1 MLIDDFSRP
10 DLRSCLGTEWRA
22 VSDRVMGGV
31 SKALITIDRI
41 DGRNGL
47 RLRGHIRIDND
58 GGFGQAA
65 VDLAPPGQTLDASSY
80 DGIRFL
86 ALGNDERYAI
96 HLRTLDCVRPWQSY
110 RAQFAAAPKWQLVT
124 LPFTSF
130 VPHRLMTPLDTGSM
144 RRLGLVAI
152 GRRFEADVMI
162 SDIGLFR
169 TVA

>member
-10 DLRSCLGTEWRA
+10 DLRSRLGTEWRA

-31 SKALITIDRI
+31 SKVSITIDRI

-47 RLRGHIRIDND
+47 RLRGDIRIDND

-65 VDLAPPGQTLDASSY
+65 LDLAPAGQTLDASSY

-86 ALGNDERYAI
+86 ALGNDERYAL
-96 HLRTLDCVRPWQSY
+96 HLRTSDCVRPWQSY
-110 RAQFAAAPKWQLVT
+110 RAPFTAAPKWQLVT

-130 VPHRLMTPLDTGSM
+130 VPHRLMAPLDTGSI

-152 GRRFEADVMI
+152 GRHFEADVMI

>member
-1 MLIDDFSRP
+1 MLIDDFSGP
-10 DLRSCLGTEWRA
+10 DLRSHLGTEWRA

-31 SKALITIDRI
+31 SKASIAIGRL

-47 RLRGHIRIDND
+47 RLRGDIRLDND

-65 VDLAPPGQTLDASSY
+65 LDLAPPGKTFDASSY
-80 DGIRFL
+80 AGIRFL

-110 RAQFAAAPKWQLVT
+110 RAQFTAVPTWQWVA
-124 LPFTSF
+124 LPFDAF
-130 VPHRLMTPLDTGSM
+130 VPHRLQAPLDTASM

-152 GRRFEADVMI
+152 GRSFEADVMI
-162 SDIGLFR
+162 SELSLF
-169 TVA
+169 